1 MPGKFEI
8 LTSLAE
14 LAKAGYKPSDVKD
27 ILESLKTDPDLKPN
41 GGSDLKEK
49 TPEDQ
54 KKKEDDPK
62 KKTYQSLHDWLD
74 DLFKYRLMFSEIENE
89 FALSDRNVFSKEW
102 ILNFLRDEK
111 KDWKLDGKEYDE

>member
-8 LTSLAE
+8 LASLAE

-49 TPEDQ
+49 TPDDQ
-54 KKKEDDPK
+54 KKEDD
-62 KKTYQSLHDWLD
+62 S
-74 DLFKYRLMFSEIENE
+74 
-89 FALSDRNVFSKEW
+89 
-102 ILNFLRDEK
+102 K
-111 KDWKLDGKEYDE
+111 KDPEPDPIEDIINRNLKEN

>member
-41 GGSDLKEK
+41 GGSDLKEN
-49 TPEDQ
+49 TPDDQ
-54 KKKEDDPK
+54 KNKEDD
-62 KKTYQSLHDWLD
+62 S
-74 DLFKYRLMFSEIENE
+74 
-89 FALSDRNVFSKEW
+89 
-102 ILNFLRDEK
+102 K
-111 KDWKLDGKEYDE
+111 KDPEPDPIEDIINRNLKEN

>member
-41 GGSDLKEK
+41 GGSDLKEN
-49 TPEDQ
+49 TPDDQ
-54 KKKEDDPK
+54 KKDDPGG
-62 KKTYQSLHDWLD
+62 SDEPD
-74 DLFKYRLMFSEIENE
+74 PIEEIIN
-89 FALSDRNVFSKEW
+89 RNLKE
-102 ILNFLRDEK
+102 K
-111 KDWKLDGKEYDE
+111 